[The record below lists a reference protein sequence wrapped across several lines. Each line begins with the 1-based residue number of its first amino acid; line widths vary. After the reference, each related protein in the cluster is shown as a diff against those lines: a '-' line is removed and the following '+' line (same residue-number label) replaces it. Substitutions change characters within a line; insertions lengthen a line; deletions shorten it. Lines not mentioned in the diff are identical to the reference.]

1 MQDAAFRRSF
11 VTDKKDRSEKFSLF
25 QSLQINKQQNQINFL
40 NKFTKNFY
48 KKTDDLFQYTKRSH
62 ILLLWNYFNF

>member
-25 QSLQINKQQNQINFL
+25 QSLQINKQQNQIDFL
-40 NKFTKNFY
+40 NKFTKNF
-48 KKTDDLFQYTKRSH
+48 
-62 ILLLWNYFNF
+62 

>member
-25 QSLQINKQQNQINFL
+25 QSLQINKQQNEINFL

-48 KKTDDLFQYTKRSH
+48 KKTDHLFQYTKRSH